1 MAKIQ
6 KDLNSMPPIVLG
18 ICVPSSCDRE
28 GAISIVHT
36 LFKKTNTTED
46 DVVCSNDPPN
56 GQKGFNFGAI
66 ATIIILSL
74 LGFLVLMGT
83 IIDLILMSRLDAG
96 GNITSNINGYD
107 FVADGGTTHPVS
119 INLPR
124 YSRYSVQALIDT
136 IPGTIFLAEFS
147 ALKSLRRIFTLKQ
160 KNDNESFLFINGIR
174 VLALIWI
181 IIGHSLSFGFSYASN
196 VLDVFVWTHNIAF
209 QLVINATLSVD
220 TFFVISGFLTA
231 ILFARQVKKE
241 KTVSYRL
248 MILYYIHR
256 YIRLTPTFLLIILVS
271 INLTP
276 YFGHGPV
283 YPSQQGFE
291 SNGCRTKYWWTS
303 ILYVSNIIKPDDMCL
318 NIAWYLHNDM
328 QFHWIAP
335 LSLIPFV
342 TRRKPFAYFI
352 TILFVFI
359 GIGSILNILL
369 YYPNMSLNALTTF
382 TNAVSFIKILMFII
396 FYFFL

>member
-1 MAKIQ
+1 LAKIQ

-18 ICVPSSCDRE
+18 ICIPSSCDRE

-56 GQKGFNFGAI
+56 GQKGFTAGAI
-66 ATIIILSL
+66 STIIILSL

-119 INLPR
+119 INLPQ
-124 YSRYSVQALIDT
+124 YSRYSIQALIDT

-174 VLALIWI
+174 VLSLIWI

-196 VLDVFVWTHNIAF
+196 VLDVFVWSHNIAF
-209 QLVINATLSVD
+209 QLVINATLSAD

-231 ILFARQVKKE
+231 ILFVRQVKKE
-241 KTVSYRL
+241 KKVSYRL

-256 YIRLTPTFLLIILVS
+256 YIRLTPAFLLMILVS

-276 YFGHGPV
+276 YFGRGPV

-291 SNGCRTKYWWTS
+291 PNGCRTKYWWTS
-303 ILYVSNIIKPDDMCL
+303 ILYVGNIIKPDDMCL

-335 LSLIPFV
+335 LSLIPFA
-342 TRRKPFAYFI
+342 TRRKSFAYFI
-352 TILFVFI
+352 TILF
-359 GIGSILNILL
+359 
-369 YYPNMSLNALTTF
+369 YYPNMPLNASTTF

-396 FYFFL
+396 LNNFFL